1 MDYQMVPPAKK
12 TRPIVLHGKV
22 LHLIDD
28 SDEMEDS
35 RGRAQKERTVSRQ
48 VAQTA
53 EQTAFERRSAFA
65 KLTHETQAFQKLVG
79 NLEEILEQS
88 SESPEA
94 SWRARIIIRSAQE
107 AEKNL
112 WNKLSKYEQSPLTAG
127 KNIGSGISGSL
138 ADKDEETESSQ
149 RELRTAQT
157 ACMKLHRDFNRSHK
171 IFGMILSLHQKRQKE
186 AEVNGVRAVRWSH
199 DKETAT
205 TGTTTQDLNKK
216 DEDYSDRAM
225 RRVMREREANLERKS
240 KSKSVNQVNEVYHD
254 MGAASVD
261 GQQSNLDLLDDNVLD
276 DSATIQSGGD
286 EFNCLFDRD
295 RFCGAMNFTDD
306 FTERDGEE
314 KQPFSPSNIE
324 KSEVFDWRM
333 PFENIGEDMKSVH
346 RDIVRMGKDIIQKGG
361 EYRRKSKSSKA

>member
-107 AEKNL
+107 AEKTCGITQYD
-112 WNKLSKYEQSPLTAG
+112 SASD
-127 KNIGSGISGSL
+127 KNIGSGSL
-138 ADKDEETESSQ
+138 
-149 RELRTAQT
+149 
-157 ACMKLHRDFNRSHK
+157 
-171 IFGMILSLHQKRQKE
+171 GM
-186 AEVNGVRAVRWSH
+186 
-199 DKETAT
+199 
-205 TGTTTQDLNKK
+205 
-216 DEDYSDRAM
+216 
-225 RRVMREREANLERKS
+225 
-240 KSKSVNQVNEVYHD
+240 
-254 MGAASVD
+254 
-261 GQQSNLDLLDDNVLD
+261 DNVD
-276 DSATIQSGGD
+276 QAGH
-286 EFNCLFDRD
+286 
-295 RFCGAMNFTDD
+295 
-306 FTERDGEE
+306 GEE
-314 KQPFSPSNIE
+314 RILTSQ
-324 KSEVFDWRM
+324 
-333 PFENIGEDMKSVH
+333 
-346 RDIVRMGKDIIQKGG
+346 
-361 EYRRKSKSSKA
+361 ATA